1 MEYQDEFSI
10 GLYDFG
16 ARNYDPALGRWM
28 NIDPLAEK
36 MRRHSPYNYAFNN
49 PIYFIDPDGMEG
61 ESNSASGT
69 SGGQQNQSATTIGGT
84 NSDGESVGLATMGI
98 GKFDHNKT
106 GFAIGS
112 SVKIYGDGGTA
123 TSQFGFNV
131 GSDSSQSNNN
141 NNNIKPSGYHTF
153 IPNKND
159 DGIDMDT
166 GTDVITENFSYS
178 LSGVDNDGNNHY
190 NTVTASTT
198 VKIDEIGK
206 ILYDE
211 IVTRLID
218 VSNINKDNTQYIK
231 RDFNSLSE
239 MQKEA
244 VNSVSSFK
252 KANGFSSLIKTANFR
267 NAILGGLVSGVSALA
282 TRGLSLKSQAA
293 VSTVGGFGSYYL
305 VAPFDQKNIS
315 KKIY

>member
-1 MEYQDEFSI
+1 MRLKTQNEF
-10 GLYDFG
+10 GVEMYDFG

-28 NIDPLAEK
+28 NVDPLAEK

-61 ESNSASGT
+61 EASGA
-69 SGGQQNQSATTIGGT
+69 SGAGGGQQNQSATTIGGT
-84 NSDGESVGLATMGI
+84 NSDGESIGLATMGI
-98 GKFDHNKT
+98 GRFDHNKT

-141 NNNIKPSGYHTF
+141 KPSGYHTF

-178 LSGVDNDGNNHY
+178 SSGVDNDGNNHY

-198 VKIDEIGK
+198 VKIDEKGK

-252 KANGFSSLIKTANFR
+252 RAEGFSPLKTTAFYR
-267 NAILGGLVSGVSALA
+267 NVAFGTTIGLVTTIASRGIALKYQIGA
-282 TRGLSLKSQAA
+282 TTVTTSVGSFLS
-293 VSTVGGFGSYYL
+293 
-305 VAPFDQKNIS
+305 PFNQSNIT
-315 KKIY
+315 KRIY

>member
-1 MEYQDEFSI
+1 
-10 GLYDFG
+10 
-16 ARNYDPALGRWM
+16 
-28 NIDPLAEK
+28 
-36 MRRHSPYNYAFNN
+36 
-49 PIYFIDPDGMEG
+49 
-61 ESNSASGT
+61 
-69 SGGQQNQSATTIGGT
+69 
-84 NSDGESVGLATMGI
+84 MGI
-98 GKFDHNKT
+98 GRFDHNKT

-141 NNNIKPSGYHTF
+141 KPSGYHTF

-178 LSGVDNDGNNHY
+178 SSGVDNDGNNHY

-198 VKIDEIGK
+198 VKIDEKGK

-218 VSNINKDNTQYIK
+218 VSNINKENTQYIK

-252 KANGFSSLIKTANFR
+252 KTNGFSSLKTTAFYR
-267 NAILGGLVSGVSALA
+267 NVIFGGIIGGITTFSTAG
-282 TRGLSLKSQAA
+282 Q
-293 VSTVGGFGSYYL
+293 STVYQAGGYL
-305 VAPFDQKNIS
+305 AGAAAGAFFTPYNQSNIT
-315 KKIY
+315 KRIY